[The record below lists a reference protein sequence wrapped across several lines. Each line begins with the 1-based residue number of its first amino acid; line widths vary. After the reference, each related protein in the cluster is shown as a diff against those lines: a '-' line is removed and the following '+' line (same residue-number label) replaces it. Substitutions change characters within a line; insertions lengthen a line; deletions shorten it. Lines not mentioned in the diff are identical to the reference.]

1 MVQKVVNVLP
11 AIGVAGQKVATDS
24 ARYLGY
30 NPLSDGTVTVG
41 AFAFAK
47 TAGGSQSA
55 PFAIVSGTGSA
66 EAKPLGFVERVVDVA
81 LENVTSSGTNILPEG
96 AVAKSNTNPVTY
108 YGTFKDAVE
117 DANDP
122 ETSGAEGQE
131 QPFTI
136 TLIKDVSDDDL
147 GEAPIVL
154 DPDVPININLN
165 NHKLGDENSDK
176 QIQMANPGGG
186 EPAGQTVTIQN
197 QPESGEPAGPGAE
210 GHCGGAGCA
219 GASQPVRP

>member
-55 PFAIVSGTGSA
+55 PFAIVSATGSA
-66 EAKPLGFVERVVDVA
+66 EDKPLGFVERVVDVA

-96 AVAKSNTNPVTY
+96 AVATVAVQGQFYINVPV
-108 YGTFKDAVE
+108 GLSSI
-117 DANDP
+117 
-122 ETSGAEGQE
+122 TSGMGVFVNPTTGA
-131 QPFTI
+131 
-136 TLIKDVSDDDL
+136 
-147 GEAPIVL
+147 
-154 DPDVPININLN
+154 INLAASA
-165 NHKLGDENSDK
+165 GDSEVDTGFKVVIPN
-176 QIQMANPGGG
+176 
-186 EPAGQTVTIQN
+186 
-197 QPESGEPAGPGAE
+197 
-210 GHCGGAGCA
+210 GGASANA
-219 GASQPVRP
+219 GDVVIIEKFN

>member
-47 TAGGSQSA
+47 TAGGAQSA

-66 EAKPLGFVERVVDVA
+66 EDKPLGFVERVVDVA

-96 AVAKSNTNPVTY
+96 AVATVAVQGQFYINVPV
-108 YGTFKDAVE
+108 GLSSI
-117 DANDP
+117 
-122 ETSGAEGQE
+122 TSGMGVYVNPTTGA
-131 QPFTI
+131 
-136 TLIKDVSDDDL
+136 
-147 GEAPIVL
+147 
-154 DPDVPININLN
+154 INLA
-165 NHKLGDENSDK
+165 SS
-176 QIQMANPGGG
+176 ASGG
-186 EPAGQTVTIQN
+186 EVDTGFKVVIPN
-197 QPESGEPAGPGAE
+197 
-210 GHCGGAGCA
+210 GGASANA
-219 GASQPVRP
+219 GDVVIIEKFN

>member
-66 EAKPLGFVERVVDVA
+66 EDKPLGFVERVMDVA
-81 LENVTSSGTNILPEG
+81 LENVLSQGTNILPEG
-96 AVAKSNTNPVTY
+96 AVATV
-108 YGTFKDAVE
+108 AVQGQFYINVP
-117 DANDP
+117 AGLSSI
-122 ETSGAEGQE
+122 TSGMGVFVNPTTGA
-131 QPFTI
+131 
-136 TLIKDVSDDDL
+136 
-147 GEAPIVL
+147 
-154 DPDVPININLN
+154 INLASSA
-165 NHKLGDENSDK
+165 GT
-176 QIQMANPGGG
+176 G
-186 EPAGQTVTIQN
+186 EVDTGFKVVIPN
-197 QPESGEPAGPGAE
+197 
-210 GHCGGAGCA
+210 GGASANA
-219 GASQPVRP
+219 GDVVIIEKFN

>member
-30 NPLSDGTVTVG
+30 NPLSDGTVVVG

-66 EAKPLGFVERVVDVA
+66 EDKPLGFVERVMDVA

-96 AVAKSNTNPVTY
+96 AVATV
-108 YGTFKDAVE
+108 AVQGQFYINVP
-117 DANDP
+117 AGLSSI
-122 ETSGAEGQE
+122 TSGMGVFVNPTTGA
-131 QPFTI
+131 
-136 TLIKDVSDDDL
+136 
-147 GEAPIVL
+147 
-154 DPDVPININLN
+154 INLASSKDGSEVDTGFKVVIPN
-165 NHKLGDENSDK
+165 
-176 QIQMANPGGG
+176 
-186 EPAGQTVTIQN
+186 
-197 QPESGEPAGPGAE
+197 
-210 GHCGGAGCA
+210 GGASANA
-219 GASQPVRP
+219 GDVVIIEKFN

>member
-30 NPLSDGTVTVG
+30 NPLSDGTVVVG

-66 EAKPLGFVERVVDVA
+66 ENKPLGFVERVVDVA

-96 AVAKSNTNPVTY
+96 AVATV
-108 YGTFKDAVE
+108 AVQGQFYINVP
-117 DANDP
+117 AGLSSI
-122 ETSGAEGQE
+122 TSGMGVFVNPTTGA
-131 QPFTI
+131 
-136 TLIKDVSDDDL
+136 
-147 GEAPIVL
+147 
-154 DPDVPININLN
+154 INLA
-165 NHKLGDENSDK
+165 SS
-176 QIQMANPGGG
+176 ASGG
-186 EPAGQTVTIQN
+186 EVDTGFKVVIPN
-197 QPESGEPAGPGAE
+197 
-210 GHCGGAGCA
+210 GGASANA
-219 GASQPVRP
+219 GDVVIIEKFN

>member
-47 TAGGSQSA
+47 TAGGVQSA

-96 AVAKSNTNPVTY
+96 AVATVAVQGQFYINVPVGLSSIKSGMGVFVNLTT
-108 YGTFKDAVE
+108 
-117 DANDP
+117 
-122 ETSGAEGQE
+122 GA
-131 QPFTI
+131 
-136 TLIKDVSDDDL
+136 
-147 GEAPIVL
+147 
-154 DPDVPININLN
+154 INLAA
-165 NHKLGDENSDK
+165 S
-176 QIQMANPGGG
+176 A
-186 EPAGQTVTIQN
+186 
-197 QPESGEPAGPGAE
+197 SGSEVDTGFKVVIPN
-210 GHCGGAGCA
+210 GGASANA
-219 GASQPVRP
+219 GDVVIIEKFN

>member
-81 LENVTSSGTNILPEG
+81 LENVTASGTNILPEG
-96 AVAKSNTNPVTY
+96 AVATVAVQGQFYINVPV
-108 YGTFKDAVE
+108 GLSSI
-117 DANDP
+117 
-122 ETSGAEGQE
+122 TSGMGVFVNPTTGA
-131 QPFTI
+131 
-136 TLIKDVSDDDL
+136 
-147 GEAPIVL
+147 
-154 DPDVPININLN
+154 INLASS
-165 NHKLGDENSDK
+165 K
-176 QIQMANPGGG
+176 GGG
-186 EPAGQTVTIQN
+186 EVDTGFKVVIPN
-197 QPESGEPAGPGAE
+197 
-210 GHCGGAGCA
+210 GGASANA
-219 GASQPVRP
+219 GDVVIIEKFN

>member
-66 EAKPLGFVERVVDVA
+66 EDKPLGFVERVVDVA
-81 LENVTSSGTNILPEG
+81 LENVTTSGTNILPEG
-96 AVAKSNTNPVTY
+96 AVATVAVQGQFYINVPVGLSSIKSGMGVFVNPT
-108 YGTFKDAVE
+108 T
-117 DANDP
+117 
-122 ETSGAEGQE
+122 GA
-131 QPFTI
+131 
-136 TLIKDVSDDDL
+136 
-147 GEAPIVL
+147 
-154 DPDVPININLN
+154 INLA
-165 NHKLGDENSDK
+165 SS
-176 QIQMANPGGG
+176 ASGG
-186 EPAGQTVTIQN
+186 EVDTGFKVVIPN
-197 QPESGEPAGPGAE
+197 
-210 GHCGGAGCA
+210 GGASANA
-219 GASQPVRP
+219 GDVVIIEKFN